1 MFLFLVALTAGV
13 DTHLLAQDSAA
24 NRQTSRRS
32 PTVEVVEQVG
42 PAVVNISTEQR
53 VENPFYSSLFEL
65 LEPPQGRDQ
74 RIPNSLGS
82 GVIVDPAGY
91 ILTNEHVIVGASYIK
106 VTGSDGTEYDAEVKG
121 VDPRSDLAIL
131 KVESREPLPAVAMG
145 RSSDLMIGED
155 VVAIGNPFG
164 LSNTVTTGV
173 ISALRRSVRSGERL
187 YTDFIQTDASINP
200 GNSGGPLLNI
210 RGELVGVNTAI
221 YGEGHGIGFA
231 IPVDRARRIVED
243 LIRYGE
249 VRSTWIGIEVHE
261 TRIGLVIR
269 QVYSDSPAAQAGLQP
284 GDWIRTVAATQLR
297 NRFELDTAL
306 SQLRPGE
313 KVILGVERDR
323 ENLDL
328 EITVQEFPLQAAEQL
343 AYNVMGI
350 AVRPIP
356 EAWRGQVP
364 FKAEVG
370 VLIDK
375 VRPRSRAAQRGFR
388 RGDVVIQMNGLPLR
402 DVDAFR
408 RAVARSLGRHSV
420 LLLIQRGHFRHYVTM
435 ELS

>member
-1 MFLFLVALTAGV
+1 MRDSNRVIAGPIRFLPDAELFRVRTNFAESSFFEADPIYGDPASAETQATLTYQV
-13 DTHLLAQDSAA
+13 DGR
-24 NRQTSRRS
+24 NRQ
-32 PTVEVVEQVG
+32 
-42 PAVVNISTEQR
+42 I
-53 VENPFYSSLFEL
+53 
-65 LEPPQGRDQ
+65 
-74 RIPNSLGS
+74 
-82 GVIVDPAGY
+82 
-91 ILTNEHVIVGASYIK
+91 
-106 VTGSDGTEYDAEVKG
+106 
-121 VDPRSDLAIL
+121 
-131 KVESREPLPAVAMG
+131 
-145 RSSDLMIGED
+145 
-155 VVAIGNPFG
+155 
-164 LSNTVTTGV
+164 
-173 ISALRRSVRSGERL
+173 
-187 YTDFIQTDASINP
+187 
-200 GNSGGPLLNI
+200 
-210 RGELVGVNTAI
+210 
-221 YGEGHGIGFA
+221 
-231 IPVDRARRIVED
+231 
-243 LIRYGE
+243 IRYGE
-249 VRSTWIGIEVHE
+249 VRSTWIGIEVQE